1 MLGSVSMGSASECT
15 VPSQDGGGSGGG
27 DYRPRKLRVLLG
39 ELEQE
44 TATFNPAPTVRAMF
58 RESQGAQQLLCE
70 YGGTTTQLGAA
81 LDLLATRTDIEV
93 VPTYAASSVSGGP
106 IPTDDLTTLID
117 SLTSALAAAKTTGPV
132 DGIYLSLHGA
142 MAGVSE
148 NDPEGKLLR
157 AVRDIFGPSVALV
170 ASLDLHAVLTD
181 TMIEQADILV
191 PFHTYPHVDQ
201 YQTGLR
207 ATTCL
212 LRMLDEP
219 SLRPDMARLPL
230 RMLVRGDEL
239 ITGRVPTSSAEL
251 TKMAHFPC
259 DAGSMWSFSDVDG
272 LFGTAIKMCQEI
284 ESEEDGIAAG
294 VLIGN
299 AFTDVPDLC
308 SNVLVVRARGGNK
321 QATDDCRRIGQY
333 MWKHRESFQAE
344 LTSVADA
351 ICAAERAL
359 PITRGICG
367 GKVSVFSDAA

>member
-1 MLGSVSMGSASECT
+1 MG
-15 VPSQDGGGSGGG
+15 
-27 DYRPRKLRVLLG
+27 RKKRVLLG

-58 RESQGAQQLLCE
+58 RESHAQQLLAE

-81 LDLLATRTDIEV
+81 LDLLATRADIEV

-106 IPTDDLTTLID
+106 IPTADLTSLID
-117 SLTSALAAAKTTGPV
+117 SLTGSLAAAKAAGPV
-132 DGIYLSLHGA
+132 DVIYLSRHGA
-142 MAGVSE
+142 RAGASE
-148 NDPEGKLLR
+148 NDPEGKLLS
-157 AVRDIFGPSVALV
+157 AVRKLFGPSVPLV

-181 TMIEQADILV
+181 TMVEQADILV

-219 SLRPDMARLPL
+219 SVRLNMVRLPL

-239 ITGRVPTSSAEL
+239 ITGRVPTLSAEL
-251 TKMAHFPC
+251 SEMAHSPRT
-259 DAGSMWSFSDVDG
+259 AGSMWSFSDADR

-284 ESEEDGIAAG
+284 EGEEDGIAAG

-308 SNVLVVRARGGNK
+308 SNILVVRAGDGIQ
-321 QATDDCRRIGQY
+321 QAAEDCQRIGHY

-351 ICAAERAL
+351 ISAAERSVSV
-359 PITRGICG
+359 TRGPSG
-367 GKVSVFSDAA
+367 DKVTVFSDAA